1 MNLIATCFVLGLAGG
16 GEGARILGLF
26 PIPGKSHLLVTSPLM
41 HALAKKGHDVTVFV
55 PFHTGF
61 NASNYREIT
70 YESIPL
76 DKHGNIMDYLN
87 MNIFLAHIF
96 LYYMGTVTTEMALNT
111 TGAQA
116 LIKSEEKFDIIVMEQ
131 FFNEAFLAYVH
142 KFKCPFVLISAF
154 GPTATINGIFGNSAP
169 YSYVPSEFLPF
180 GDRMTFFERLEN
192 TIANLYFDGS
202 RKYYYMPQQQAL
214 ANKYLS
220 DTGKEVPSLEEI
232 ESQAD
237 LILLNSHH
245 IFSTP
250 RPYMENMKNVAGMH
264 LKPSKPLPL
273 DLQQY
278 MNSSKN
284 GVILFSLGS
293 AMQSILMPDD
303 KIKALK
309 GAFER
314 LPYDVLWKWENDTME
329 NKPKNVRIG
338 KWLPQS
344 DILTHPNLKL
354 FVTHG
359 GISSLME
366 TVYHEV
372 PIVGIPLFGDQR
384 RNIKIA
390 ESKGYADFVD
400 ILTLTE
406 NQVYNA
412 IMNVATNPKYR
423 DNVKKVSAYW
433 KGEMNHPLD
442 VAVHWVE
449 YVLKNGG
456 AKLLKATVT
465 EQNFIQYFLLDVGFA
480 ILLLLILTCILI
492 RKTFRL
498 LCRKSRP
505 KMTSKKNN

>member
-1 MNLIATCFVLGLAGG
+1 MNLIATCFLLCLAWR

-26 PIPGKSHLLVTSPLM
+26 PIPGRSHLSVTSPLM

-55 PFHTGF
+55 PFNTGF
-61 NASNYREIT
+61 NASNYKEIT
-70 YESIPL
+70 YDSIPL
-76 DKHGNIMDYLN
+76 SNHEDISTYIN

-96 LYYMGTVTTEMALNT
+96 LYHMGTMTTEMALNT
-111 TGAQA
+111 TEAQA
-116 LIKSEEKFDIIVMEQ
+116 LIKSEEKFDIIILEQ

-142 KFKCPFVLISAF
+142 KFKCPLVLISAF

-169 YSYVPSEFLPF
+169 YSYVPSEFLPL
-180 GDRMTFFERLEN
+180 GDRMTFYERLLN
-192 TIANLYFDGS
+192 TVANLYFDIT

-220 DTGKEVPSLEEI
+220 DSEKEIPSLEEI

-237 LILLNSHH
+237 FILLNSHH

-264 LKPSKPLPL
+264 LKSSKPLPS
-273 DLQQY
+273 DLRQY
-278 MNSSKN
+278 IDSSEN

-293 AMQSILMPDD
+293 AMQSILMPANT
-303 KIKALK
+303 IKVLK
-309 GAFER
+309 GAFKR
-314 LPYDVLWKWENDTME
+314 LPYNVLWKWENDTME

-338 KWLPQS
+338 KWLPQN
-344 DILTHPNLKL
+344 DILSHPNLKV

-372 PIVGIPLFGDQR
+372 PIVGIPLFGDQK

-390 ESKGYADFVD
+390 ESKGYAEFVD
-400 ILTLTE
+400 FLTMTE
-406 NQVYNA
+406 DQVYNA
-412 IMNVATNPKYR
+412 VINVATNPKYR

-442 VAVHWVE
+442 AAVHWVE

-465 EQNFIQYFLLDVGFA
+465 EQNFIQYFLLDVGCA
-480 ILLLLILTCILI
+480 ILLLLILTLFLI
-492 RKTFRL
+492 HKTFGL
-498 LCRKSRP
+498 LCRKSTP
-505 KMTSKKNN
+505 KKISKKND